1 METLLIR
8 HEELVEK
15 ISQKIVEANN
25 IMREEIFRQLLS
37 YEGPFCDVLRRNA
50 EVAKTKGLP
59 LCQDTGFIEFF
70 IFTPFNAI
78 FQRPVQESCDE
89 AVMKVYSSRPYR
101 HSVVSDPLY
110 ERRNTRT
117 NTPSICHI
125 FHWGENRLQIR
136 LLIKGGGS
144 ENLTT
149 LFMLPPTAD
158 DEELLERIT
167 EHVARH
173 GSKGCPPLRV
183 GVGVGGSADKAMLL
197 SRLALTYS
205 LNEVNPDPRYELLER
220 RISEKLNQLR
230 IGFQGLG
237 VGPTVFSVHIL
248 QAPTHIANLPVAVSF
263 DCYLSRIG
271 VMEVEPVR
279 IESRRKN

>member
-1 METLLIR
+1 MKLLLVK

-15 ISQKIVEANN
+15 ISQKIIEANN
-25 IMREEIFRQLLS
+25 IMREEIVRQLFS
-37 YEGPFCDVLRRNA
+37 YDGPFSEVLRRNA
-50 EVAKTKGLP
+50 EVARTKDLP
-59 LCQDTGFIEFF
+59 LCQDTGFVEFF
-70 IFTPFNAI
+70 IFVPFNAI
-78 FQRPVQESCDE
+78 FERPIQESCDE
-89 AVMKVYSSRPYR
+89 AVKKVYSSKPYR
-101 HSVVSDPLY
+101 YSIVNDPLY
-110 ERRNTRT
+110 ERKNTRT

-125 FHWGENRLQIR
+125 FHWGEEKVQIR

-149 LFMLPPTAD
+149 LFMLSPTAGE
-158 DEELLERIT
+158 EELMGKIT
-167 EHVARH
+167 KHVARH

-183 GVGVGGSADKAMLL
+183 GVGIGGSADKAMVL

-205 LNEVNPDPRYELLER
+205 FSERNLDPRYGLLE
-220 RISEKLNQLR
+220 EKILQNLNSLR

-237 VGPTVFSVHIL
+237 IGPTVFSVRIL
-248 QAPTHIANLPVAVSF
+248 HAPTHIANLPVAVSF

-279 IESRRKN
+279 IESR